1 MHFSQLKHFEP
12 RFNTCRIIYNVL
24 HTCDTAILY
33 MGVLFPGLEIELG
46 NGLTKTEV
54 ANTLL
59 VVN

>member
-1 MHFSQLKHFEP
+1 
-12 RFNTCRIIYNVL
+12 
-24 HTCDTAILY
+24 